1 MELAFNVCQDS
12 TPQAS
17 VKTAPRRS
25 LQVASAARS
34 EVVSFFPNLF
44 LLFLGI
50 RTLTATGISQTNR
63 KTIGAYSERVPP
75 NETALGQH
83 PDHGRFAGVPQLP
96 HRRKAVGNVIA

>member
-1 MELAFNVCQDS
+1 MELAFNICQGS
-12 TPQAS
+12 TPQAF
-17 VKTAPRRS
+17 VKTAPHRS

-34 EVVSFFPNLF
+34 EDVSFFPNLF

-63 KTIGAYSERVPP
+63 KTISAYSERVPLD
-75 NETALGQH
+75 ETALGQH

-96 HRRKAVGNVIA
+96 HRREAVGNVIA